1 MPMQLLVLKCNY
13 KAVWPIRRLNCV
25 LASTAGIGLKATAS
39 GFAKTRVVCIL
50 EQLWRVCFLLFKS
63 FLNPPKTCLNPP

>member
-13 KAVWPIRRLNCV
+13 KAVWPIHASNYV
-25 LASTAGIGLKATAS
+25 LASTAGVGLKATAA

-50 EQLWRVCFLLFKS
+50 GQLQRVRFFCY
-63 FLNPPKTCLNPP
+63 TG